1 VIKPRQKQLE
11 ILAYTTGR
19 MGVSAVPGSGKTHIL
34 SYLAADLVTRGLLS
48 DNQEVLV
55 VTLVNSAV
63 DNFASR
69 VAGIIRQRGLIP
81 KVGYRVRTLHG
92 LAHDIV
98 RERPELAGLSEG
110 FQIVDERVVGQIMQ
124 AAVHSWLRQNSEK
137 IEDYLVSDLTERTL
151 ERVRK
156 DEWPKLVMSIA
167 ANLIRQAKD
176 LQISP
181 IELRQLLDAH
191 SSHLPLVEM
200 THAIYSDYQR
210 FLSDRGAVDFDDLIG
225 KALSALQADPA
236 YLKRLRERWP
246 YILEDEAQ
254 DSSRLQEEILRLLV
268 GEAGNWVRV
277 GDPNQAIFETFT
289 TATPQFLR
297 DFLKERGVEA
307 RQMPNSGRSTG
318 SIMALANHLIRWT
331 QVEHPIEA
339 LRGALTPPYI
349 EATPEGDPQ
358 PNPVDNPE
366 GIDLDGLPYTPLE
379 ELRVVAKSIKAWLPQ
394 NEHQTVAVLVPTNQ
408 RGFDVVKELSALGIP
423 HMEILQ
429 STRSTRETAGALT
442 IILQHLAEPTS
453 PKHLARIYR
462 VWRREDR
469 GKQPGEERLE
479 SVSKLLETCRRV
491 EEFTAPQPGRDW
503 LETLADR
510 DEKSLLEHLP
520 AFRDVVQR
528 WQRAVVLPIDQ
539 LILTIAADIFSNPED
554 LALAQRMAVV
564 LRRSQDINPE
574 WRLPELLSEL
584 ESVAR
589 NERRFLG
596 LSQEELGFDP
606 EQYKGLVVV
615 STVHKAK
622 GLEWDRVYLM
632 SVNSY
637 DYPSAEP
644 DDSYRAEKWFIRR
657 GVNLEAEALASLK
670 RLASDD
676 QPISTL
682 EFDAAQQARL
692 DNASERLRLLYVGIT
707 RARKELIVTW
717 NNGRR
722 GDQRQSLP
730 FKMLQAYWEGIRD
743 GITE

>member
-1 VIKPRQKQLE
+1 
-11 ILAYTTGR
+11 

-34 SYLAADLVTRGLLS
+34 SYLAADLVTRGALR

-63 DNFASR
+63 DNFSSR

-81 KVGYRVRTLHG
+81 RVGYRVRTLHG

-110 FQIVDERVVGQIMQ
+110 FQIVDERIVGQIMH
-124 AAVHSWLRQNSEK
+124 AAVQSWLRQNSDMIAE
-137 IEDYLVSDLTERTL
+137 YLVSDLTERTL

-167 ANLIRQAKD
+167 ASLIRQAKD

-181 IELRQLLDAH
+181 IDLRQLLDVH
-191 SSHLPLVEM
+191 PNSLPMVEM
-200 THAIYSDYQR
+200 AHTIYRDYQR

-225 KALSALQADPA
+225 KALNALQADPA
-236 YLKRLRERWP
+236 YLTRLRERWP

-268 GEAGNWVRV
+268 GVDGNWVRV

-289 TATPQFLR
+289 TATPQFLL

-307 RQMPNSGRSTG
+307 RQMPNSGRSTA
-318 SIMALANHLIRWT
+318 SIMALANHLIHWT
-331 QVEHPIEA
+331 QLEHPIEA
-339 LRGALTPPYI
+339 LRGALAPPYI

-358 PNPVDNPE
+358 PNPADNPE
-366 GIDLDGLPYTPLE
+366 GIELNGLPYTPLE
-379 ELRVVAKSIKAWLPQ
+379 ELRVVAKSIKAWLPH
-394 NEHQTVAVLVPTNQ
+394 NKHQTVAALVPTNQ
-408 RGFDVVKELSALGIP
+408 RGFNLVKELSALGIP

-453 PKHLARIYR
+453 PKHLARVYR

-469 GKQPGEERLE
+469 GQQPGEERLE
-479 SVSKLLETCRRV
+479 SVSRLLETCRRV
-491 EEFTAPQPGRDW
+491 EEFTAPQPGHDW
-503 LETLADR
+503 LDTVKDR
-510 DEKSLLEHLP
+510 EEIPLLEYLP
-520 AFRDVVQR
+520 AFREVVQR
-528 WQRAVVLPIDQ
+528 WHRAVVLPIDQ

-554 LALAQRMAVV
+554 LALAQRMAFV

-606 EQYKGLVVV
+606 EQYKGSVVV

-644 DDSYRAEKWFIRR
+644 GDSYRSEKWFIQG
-657 GVNLEAEALASLK
+657 GVNLEAEALAGLK
-670 RLASDD
+670 RLVSDD
-676 QPISTL
+676 LPNPTF
-682 EFDAAQQARL
+682 ENDATEQARL

-707 RARKELIVTW
+707 RARKELIITW
-717 NNGRR
+717 NNGHRR
-722 GDQRQSLP
+722 DQRQSLP

-743 GITE
+743 GFTE